1 MPVFGGIFSD
11 AVDFVSNAVD
21 TVTAPVGDAFDA
33 VIDTVPGARDVAD
46 AVDAVVTGPVRD
58 FAHTGAGKTM
68 LSALASSVTGGLAPL
83 LGPQLATVAFAL
95 PGLASGDDFVT
106 AWTQEFGKR
115 VEETAA
121 YLGDNYAGPYLKDQ
135 LAKASVYLDKL
146 REAGIDPNSL
156 AFQQFAKAA
165 DVTDLVAATVLD
177 GARGYLHDLL
187 NRFNPLT
194 GNVVDQSGI
203 DLASAVSQ
211 VSLHNLK
218 IAAQYAAIDK
228 TQTAPIS
235 AATYV
240 RSSNSFVS
248 RGGPSAAPVASAS
261 AVRAVAPTEVSGGAS
276 DKVALVALVAGTAL
290 LGGAVYFFV
299 RK

>member
-1 MPVFGGIFSD
+1 MPVFGGLFSD
-11 AVDFVSNAVD
+11 AVDFVSDAVD

-33 VIDTVPGARDVAD
+33 VIDTVPGARDVANV
-46 AVDAVVTGPVRD
+46 VDAAVSGPVRD
-58 FAHTGAGKTM
+58 FARTPWGKTV
-68 LSALASSVTGGLAPL
+68 LTGLASSVTGGLAPL

-106 AWTQEFGKR
+106 AWTQDFGRR
-115 VEETAA
+115 VEETASI
-121 YLGDNYAGPYLKDQ
+121 LGAQYAGPYLNEQ
-135 LAKASVYLDKL
+135 LAKASAYLDQLKVS
-146 REAGIDPNSL
+146 GIDPTGY
-156 AFQQFAKAA
+156 AFQAFAKAA
-165 DVTDLVAATVLD
+165 GVNDWTAAFVLD

-187 NRFNPLT
+187 NRFSPLT

-228 TQTAPIS
+228 TVAAPVS

-261 AVRAVAPTEVSGGAS
+261 AVRAATPTQASESSGGM
-276 DKVALVALVAGTAL
+276 LALVAGAAL